1 MAVIK
6 KKKDKA
12 LPAVNTSALPDIVFM
27 LLFFFMV
34 ATVMR
39 EVDLKVTVNKP
50 QATEIQKLERKSLV
64 TYIYAGAP
72 RVKYQDKFGRSP
84 RVQLNDAFASLD
96 DIQPFVIQEREQKSE
111 EDAAMMTMSIKADK
125 TVKMGLITD
134 IKLQLRKAQ
143 ALKINYSSNS
153 GSSTEGAFI
162 LQLGADNGQTMIVTI
177 GDVSVSSAS
186 YALLSDLDGLAVSS
200 QASAAAAITGIDNAL
215 TDLATRRA
223 DLGAY
228 MNRLAHSLNN
238 AEIYTANMSDSNSRI
253 QDTDY
258 AKEMTE
264 LSRVQIVR
272 QAGMAMLSQ
281 ANAIPSQVLQLL
293 Q

>member
-12 LPAVNTSALPDIVFM
+12 LPAVNTSALPDFVFM

-143 ALKINYSSNS
+143 ALKINYSSNQPKNVEALY
-153 GSSTEGAFI
+153 SSE
-162 LQLGADNGQTMIVTI
+162 N
-177 GDVSVSSAS
+177 
-186 YALLSDLDGLAVSS
+186 
-200 QASAAAAITGIDNAL
+200 
-215 TDLATRRA
+215 
-223 DLGAY
+223 
-228 MNRLAHSLNN
+228 
-238 AEIYTANMSDSNSRI
+238 
-253 QDTDY
+253 
-258 AKEMTE
+258 
-264 LSRVQIVR
+264 
-272 QAGMAMLSQ
+272 
-281 ANAIPSQVLQLL
+281 
-293 Q
+293 

>member
-1 MAVIK
+1 MALNEFFSRFFGKFKGIETNNK
-6 KKKDKA
+6 HYKI
-12 LPAVNTSALPDIVFM
+12 LNWNYFLYFILITLFFIVFM

-72 RVKYQDKFGRSP
+72 RMKYQDKFGRSP

-134 IKLQLRKAQ
+134 IK
-143 ALKINYSSNS
+143 
-153 GSSTEGAFI
+153 
-162 LQLGADNGQTMIVTI
+162 
-177 GDVSVSSAS
+177 
-186 YALLSDLDGLAVSS
+186 
-200 QASAAAAITGIDNAL
+200 
-215 TDLATRRA
+215 
-223 DLGAY
+223 
-228 MNRLAHSLNN
+228 
-238 AEIYTANMSDSNSRI
+238 
-253 QDTDY
+253 
-258 AKEMTE
+258 
-264 LSRVQIVR
+264 
-272 QAGMAMLSQ
+272 
-281 ANAIPSQVLQLL
+281 
-293 Q
+293 

>member
-6 KKKDKA
+6 KKKDKS

-72 RVKYQDKFGRSP
+72 RMKYQDKFGRSP

-143 ALKINYSSNS
+143 ALKINYSSNQPKNVEALY
-153 GSSTEGAFI
+153 SSE
-162 LQLGADNGQTMIVTI
+162 N
-177 GDVSVSSAS
+177 
-186 YALLSDLDGLAVSS
+186 
-200 QASAAAAITGIDNAL
+200 
-215 TDLATRRA
+215 
-223 DLGAY
+223 
-228 MNRLAHSLNN
+228 
-238 AEIYTANMSDSNSRI
+238 
-253 QDTDY
+253 
-258 AKEMTE
+258 
-264 LSRVQIVR
+264 
-272 QAGMAMLSQ
+272 
-281 ANAIPSQVLQLL
+281 
-293 Q
+293 

>member
-6 KKKDKA
+6 KNNDKS

-143 ALKINYSSNS
+143 ALKINYSSNQPKNVEALY
-153 GSSTEGAFI
+153 SSE
-162 LQLGADNGQTMIVTI
+162 N
-177 GDVSVSSAS
+177 
-186 YALLSDLDGLAVSS
+186 
-200 QASAAAAITGIDNAL
+200 
-215 TDLATRRA
+215 
-223 DLGAY
+223 
-228 MNRLAHSLNN
+228 
-238 AEIYTANMSDSNSRI
+238 
-253 QDTDY
+253 
-258 AKEMTE
+258 
-264 LSRVQIVR
+264 
-272 QAGMAMLSQ
+272 
-281 ANAIPSQVLQLL
+281 
-293 Q
+293 

>member
-143 ALKINYSSNS
+143 ALKINYSSNPAKDVEALY
-153 GSSTEGAFI
+153 SSE
-162 LQLGADNGQTMIVTI
+162 N
-177 GDVSVSSAS
+177 
-186 YALLSDLDGLAVSS
+186 
-200 QASAAAAITGIDNAL
+200 
-215 TDLATRRA
+215 
-223 DLGAY
+223 
-228 MNRLAHSLNN
+228 
-238 AEIYTANMSDSNSRI
+238 
-253 QDTDY
+253 
-258 AKEMTE
+258 
-264 LSRVQIVR
+264 
-272 QAGMAMLSQ
+272 
-281 ANAIPSQVLQLL
+281 
-293 Q
+293 